1 MHFVDSNVWLY
12 GIIQGDDVAKHDL
25 AERLIGE
32 IERPVVSTQ
41 VINEVCANAVRKARY
56 DHRQVAELVAAF
68 FESCLVIPVS
78 EASMLRAND
87 LRQRYSLSFW
97 DSQLIACALLAGCST
112 FESEDLDHGL
122 VVESAL
128 TIRNPFK
135 F

>member
-1 MHFVDSNVWLY
+1 MIFLDSNVWLY
-12 GIIQGDDVAKHDL
+12 ALWSIDDPRHVVAAARVMQPDVA
-25 AERLIGE
+25 
-32 IERPVVSTQ
+32 VSTQ
-41 VINEVCANAVRKARY
+41 VVNEVCSNLQRKAGFSNEALSRLI
-56 DHRQVAELVAAF
+56 HHFQSATAVL
-68 FESCLVIPVS
+68 PVTC
-78 EASMLRAND
+78 ESMLKACD

-122 VVESAL
+122 VIESAL